1 MDVLINDHWH
11 QRSISSWD
19 PMSACIKGFTV
30 WRDHGAAYEAA
41 AIEPGCSPS
50 ERYVFERD

>member
-1 MDVLINDHWH
+1 MDVLINDHWQ